1 MVHLK
6 TAEEIQI
13 IRESAQIL
21 AQTHGEV
28 ARLIKP
34 GVKTKDLD
42 KRAEEFI
49 RDKGGIPSF
58 LKYNG
63 FPASLCIS
71 VNDVV
76 VHGIPGEY
84 ELKETD
90 VVTIDSGVQYKGY
103 HSDSAYTY
111 PLEGASPEVL
121 KLLERTYQ
129 SLYLGIAQAKAGK
142 VTQARD
148 ALRRALA
155 LKSDFNGAAD
165 ARKALAELEQG
176 TAQ

>member
-13 IRESAQIL
+13 MRESAQIL
-21 AQTHGEV
+21 GQAHGEV
-28 ARLIKP
+28 ARMIKP

-58 LKYNG
+58 LNYNG

-84 ELKETD
+84 QLKEGD
-90 VVTIDSGVQYKGY
+90 VITIDGGVQYK
-103 HSDSAYTY
+103 DITAMRRI
-111 PLEGASPEVL
+111 
-121 KLLERTYQ
+121 RTR
-129 SLYLGIAQAKAGK
+129 SK
-142 VTQARD
+142 VPVP
-148 ALRRALA
+148 
-155 LKSDFNGAAD
+155 KC
-165 ARKALAELEQG
+165 
-176 TAQ
+176 

>member
-21 AQTHGEV
+21 GQAHGEV
-28 ARLIKP
+28 ARMIKP
-34 GVKTKDLD
+34 GAKTKDLD

-58 LKYNG
+58 LNYNG

-84 ELKETD
+84 QLKEGD
-90 VVTIDSGVQYKGY
+90 IVTIDGGFNTKGI
-103 HSDSAYTY
+103 T
-111 PLEGASPEVL
+111 VMR
-121 KLLERTYQ
+121 RTRTR
-129 SLYLGIAQAKAGK
+129 SK
-142 VTQARD
+142 VWAP
-148 ALRRALA
+148 
-155 LKSDFNGAAD
+155 KC
-165 ARKALAELEQG
+165 
-176 TAQ
+176 